1 MTSFY
6 EKSFAIGVCEK
17 KLSFLVAPP
26 NVFFWSKWYS
36 NFKSVI
42 VIYIENHRQTS
53 NFVEKCAFVQEL

>member
-26 NVFFWSKWYS
+26 NVFSGLNGTRILRVLS
-36 NFKSVI
+36 
-42 VIYIENHRQTS
+42 
-53 NFVEKCAFVQEL
+53 